1 MKSLKKLACA
11 AAMAFSCAGAAHADV
26 LNNWVFHPTG
36 GGFAAG
42 QQINEYLDFNGNA
55 FVQLT
60 PTGATS
66 FSFTEHAVFNVLQ
79 ADSNGKFFPLTY
91 PGGNISATFIGN
103 GTGTLGGNFR
113 FDGGT
118 IRMYQNPVGG
128 QYASANGIYGANL
141 GNEIAV
147 FDVMA
152 GGGGR
157 IDASGNPTDNG
168 QVTVFARSVAGT
180 MDAGYF
186 FRENGHDLATDS
198 ILAFAFT
205 NANTVA
211 RPTAMLIDELACQ
224 FAQYTGPGCNGQAYV
239 DTAAGFFL
247 SNNGQFKLADVPEPG
262 SLALFGIAMI
272 GAGAVSRK
280 RARQA

>member
-152 GGGGR
+152 GVGG
-157 IDASGNPTDNG
+157 
-168 QVTVFARSVAGT
+168 VANTWAVGEWRPSP
-180 MDAGYF
+180 DAGSVGD
-186 FRENGHDLATDS
+186 RILRVQCGNGSERAGPASAALT
-198 ILAFAFT
+198 
-205 NANTVA
+205 A
-211 RPTAMLIDELACQ
+211 RGKRSHIR
-224 FAQYTGPGCNGQAYV
+224 
-239 DTAAGFFL
+239 
-247 SNNGQFKLADVPEPG
+247 
-262 SLALFGIAMI
+262 
-272 GAGAVSRK
+272 SRCSP
-280 RARQA
+280 A